1 MPRQEFVIRNRT
13 NKGLI
18 FNEKEILALYF
29 YGIDIVNRQGTE
41 LSRDVIEFYVRAAQE
56 EIEKFLTIKL
66 KRQKISEKSD
76 YFRNEFNS
84 RGFIKTRF
92 PVDVPVKVDGYLGD
106 QLQISYPQNWL
117 TVNQT
122 GDTPTTRQIVIVP
135 NTNFANLSS
144 STAVY
149 AGAIIPFSSL
159 VNNDQIGSYFHVDY
173 ITGFRFTNIPFDL
186 INAVGKL
193 SSIGLFNVL
202 GDIVLGQAAVASY
215 SLSIDGLSQSIGT
228 TSSATN
234 SAFGAR
240 IINYQKEIKDTMNK
254 LKGVYK
260 GITLSAI

>member
-1 MPRQEFVIRNRT
+1 MPRQEFIIRNRV

-41 LSRDVIEFYVRAAQE
+41 LGRDVIEFYVRSAQQE
-56 EIEKFLTIKL
+56 VEKFLTIKL
-66 KRQKISEKSD
+66 VRQLIQEKSD

-84 RGFIKTRF
+84 RGFIKTKY
-92 PVDVPVKVDGYLGD
+92 PVSSPVKVDGYLGT
-106 QLQISYPQNWL
+106 QLQLSYPKNWL

-122 GDTPTTRQIVIVP
+122 EGLPTSRQIVLVP
-135 NTNFANLSS
+135 NTNFANLTST
-144 STAVY
+144 TAVY

-159 VNNDQIGSYFHVDY
+159 INNDQIGSYFHVDY
-173 ITGFRFTNIPFDL
+173 ITGFRYDEMPFDL
-186 INAVGKL
+186 MDVVGKL

-202 GDIVLGQAAVASY
+202 GDIVLGQAAVANY

-234 SAFGAR
+234 AAFGAR
-240 IINYQKEIKDTMNK
+240 IVNYQKEIKDSLNK
-254 LKGVYK
+254 LKGIYK